1 MIEPNIILVTERQ
14 KHFERIGWTKF
25 SGLYEALEDLDQYES
40 LQADLETTG
49 LSGFI
54 NETAFSLQLGVPT
67 VQYVF
72 DMETIPWKEV
82 KKILEEKELIGHNLL
97 FDIPYLYKQG
107 IVPQKVFDTFLAETV
122 LTQGLI
128 PTYGRRRSLDGCLE
142 RYLGIELN
150 KDLQKTIN
158 QGLISVEAIEYSG
171 SDVIHLH
178 DLKEAMLKV
187 ATRRKLVDQ
196 IDFENRFL
204 RVLAYIEFSGVKVDP
219 EKLFKFIRRIEA
231 EEFYAEEKLKTY
243 ADINWASSQQ
253 VGEYL
258 QSIGIE
264 HIKEET
270 GKLQTGEEILN
281 LHQEIP
287 VVQDLLVYRGL
298 TKLVSTYGR
307 KWFHYIQKDGRIHTK
322 YKQIMDT
329 GRTSSGE
336 MSKKG
341 FDPWDTSYVCEKP
354 YPNLQNVIKDKE
366 FRACFIPEG
375 RNSFAILDYSSQ
387 EPVIFADK
395 CRDKGMLDFYQ
406 KEEGGDFHSFTT
418 RLIFRELIN
427 ASDEEIKEKHPDKRQ
442 KSKAAYLAT
451 TYLGNGKT
459 IADNLNIPLEE
470 GVFVYEGLLEAFPGM
485 KDFFRERY
493 EFALAR
499 GFHQTNTVFGGKRF
513 FDRFQEF
520 KDLTND
526 RGYWRK
532 YYNIK
537 NALLEGS
544 EVSDKDLKWYE
555 WETEDKIWYRAQ
567 KSEMRKESVNTL
579 IQGTAAVMSKL
590 AGIYILDWIERNKM
604 FGRVMIPMFVHD
616 EFVIEANTRSIE
628 KVAAAAQECML
639 RAGNEC
645 LDILKIKA
653 TPIISREWKKD

>member
-231 EEFYAEEKLKTY
+231 EEFYAEEKLRTY

-544 EVSDKDLKWYE
+544 EVSNKDLKWYE

-604 FGRVMIPMFVHD
+604 FGRVMIPMFIHD
-616 EFVIEANTRSIE
+616 EFILESNTRSIE
-628 KVAAAAQECML
+628 RVAQAAQECMK
-639 RAGNEC
+639 RAGDEC
-645 LDILKIKA
+645 LDLLRIRVE
-653 TPIISREWKKD
+653 PIIAREWRK